1 MSHSQFDDPI
11 KDQKINCL
19 PFTRS
24 FPPHLSPRL
33 TRQFS
38 IELANKKKQDH
49 QNMTNGAAAMRGLLW
64 KNDRW
69 LISLAMAVGGSATVA
84 TIYACENEDEKNR
97 DNERLTSMLSG
108 LSWRRMELP
117 TPIGSSVRCEAAQH
131 SSYEVDGL
139 ASLIHRDS
147 VKTRLDREK
156 NLLHKRSSI
165 LLRKQATTMS
175 DKYLVDYDTILGQG
189 AYGRVH
195 PAKCITTGEPVALKR
210 LPKRFTNSTL
220 FNCETDALLRIYE
233 NGGHP
238 NISGLRDMYDDT
250 NYYYLFLDLA
260 QGGEMFD
267 HLIQNGQY
275 SEFDASRLV
284 TEILSALAFLHNIG
298 VTHADLKPENIL
310 LCSKIKGAET
320 VKVIDFGCAI
330 VDERGICGHSPV
342 AETTALG
349 TKAYWSPERFNKG
362 VTEAADIYAVG
373 VILFIMLVGCHPFDP
388 TSRASDDDIEKLI
401 RNGKGPPMSMT
412 SQLSPSA
419 RDFIKRLMD
428 KDPNR
433 RLTAISALEHP
444 WIRGVTPTVNVIKGS
459 DTKLLMYQDLR
470 DKLSSGIFAAL
481 VDGANL
487 RDMENSADGVDH
499 ERSLTHL
506 LKEAFEKFDE
516 DGKGYVSEADLGRV
530 MSKVTGTS
538 LSASDGKNMITAA
551 RDQSLNNPSTSLG
564 LSLSDFSQVFSRLG
578 HEHYQRGDFVY
589 EPGDKG
595 DKMFFIN
602 SGKVDI
608 LTNDGH
614 LVATLRHGD
623 TFGEGSLLEDR
634 YRNTTAK
641 CATPVSL
648 IAVSKEDF
656 NKYLSSNSIKRS
668 LTLRWNART
677 LAQAKNLIRIQ
688 TNVTKRTLHE
698 GNVVYNEGD
707 TGQSIYIV
715 DGGTLDVTHNGI
727 KMHNLSSGDSF
738 GESSI
743 LFQRPRSST
752 VVCASTE
759 CNLRE
764 MRGSDFQKLLDSDPG
779 YAQAL
784 GDICRKR
791 MLQKAMKSYLI
802 SSGLNINDLE
812 KVFRDA
818 DKDSSGTLDLND
830 LALLMHTMGRNSTI
844 PDKDLK
850 ALLQSLDLDDDGQVT
865 LTDVIEMMKSFK

>member
-1 MSHSQFDDPI
+1 MTIESTALSVHTIF
-11 KDQKINCL
+11 L
-19 PFTRS
+19 PAS
-24 FPPHLSPRL
+24 CPRL
-33 TRQFS
+33 DNSQTNWQKEAREQG
-38 IELANKKKQDH
+38 IIII
-49 QNMTNGAAAMRGLLW
+49 NMTTGTAAIRRLLW

-69 LISLAMAVGGSATVA
+69 IISLAMTVGMSATVA
-84 TIYACENEDEKNR
+84 TIYACENEDEKHQ
-97 DNERLTSMLSG
+97 DYERLTSMWSG
-108 LSWRRMELP
+108 LSWQRMQLLQSII
-117 TPIGSSVRCEAAQH
+117 IGTSSVRCEAAQN

-139 ASLIHRDS
+139 ASLIHRNS
-147 VKTRLDREK
+147 VTTRLDLEKK

-175 DKYLVDYDTILGQG
+175 EKYIVDYDTILGQG

-220 FNCETDALLRIYE
+220 FNCETNALLRIYE

-238 NISGLRDMYDDT
+238 NISGLRDMYDDA
-250 NYYYLFLDLA
+250 NYYYLFIDLA

-320 VKVIDFGCAI
+320 VKIIDFGCAI
-330 VDERGICGHSPV
+330 VDERGISGRSP
-342 AETTALG
+342 AAATTALG
-349 TKAYWSPERFNKG
+349 TKAYWSPERFTKG
-362 VTEAADIYAVG
+362 GVTTEAADIYAVG
-373 VILFIMLVGCHPFDP
+373 IILFIMLVGCHPFDP
-388 TSRASDDDIEKLI
+388 TSRASEDEIETLI
-401 RNGKGPPMSMT
+401 RNGKGPPMNMT
-412 SQLSPSA
+412 MHLSPSA

-444 WIRGVTPTVNVIKGS
+444 WIRGITPTVNVIKGS

-481 VDGANL
+481 VDSANL
-487 RDMENSADGVDH
+487 RDMENNANGVDH

-530 MSKVTGTS
+530 MSKVNGTS
-538 LSASDGKNMITAA
+538 LSATDGKNMITAA

-589 EPGDKG
+589 KPGDIG

-614 LVATLRHGD
+614 LVATLKHGD

-648 IAVSKEDF
+648 IAVSKTDV
-656 NKYLSSNSIKRS
+656 NKYLGSSSIKRS
-668 LTLRWNART
+668 LKLRWNART

-688 TNVTKRTLHE
+688 TNVTKRNLHE
-698 GNVVYNEGD
+698 GDVVYNEGD
-707 TGQSIYIV
+707 TGKSIYIV
-715 DGGTLDVTHNGI
+715 DDGTLDVTHNGT

-759 CNLRE
+759 CNLHE
-764 MRGSDFQKLLDSDPG
+764 MRGSDFRKLLDSDPG

-791 MLQKAMKSYLI
+791 MLQKAIKSYLI

-818 DKDSSGTLDLND
+818 DKDRSGTLDLND
-830 LALLMHTMGRNSTI
+830 LSTLMSTMGKNSTI

>member
-1 MSHSQFDDPI
+1 
-11 KDQKINCL
+11 
-19 PFTRS
+19 
-24 FPPHLSPRL
+24 
-33 TRQFS
+33 
-38 IELANKKKQDH
+38 
-49 QNMTNGAAAMRGLLW
+49 MTNGAAAMRRLMW

-69 LISLAMAVGGSATVA
+69 LISLAMAVGGSTTVA

-97 DNERLTSMLSG
+97 DYERLTSMLSG

-139 ASLIHRDS
+139 ASLIRRDS
-147 VKTRLDREK
+147 VRTRLHREK
-156 NLLHKRSSI
+156 NILHKRSSI

-175 DKYLVDYDTILGQG
+175 EKYLVDYDTILGQG

-210 LPKRFTNSTL
+210 LPKRFTNSAL

-320 VKVIDFGCAI
+320 VKIIDFGCAI
-330 VDERGICGHSPV
+330 VDERGICGRSPL
-342 AETTALG
+342 AATTALG

-412 SQLSPSA
+412 SHLSPSA

-487 RDMENSADGVDH
+487 RDMENSADGVDR

-551 RDQSLNNPSTSLG
+551 RDQSLNNPSTTLG

-578 HEHYQRGDFVY
+578 HEHYQRGDYVY
-589 EPGDKG
+589 RPGDDG

-656 NKYLSSNSIKRS
+656 NKYLPFKF
-668 LTLRWNART
+668 
-677 LAQAKNLIRIQ
+677 
-688 TNVTKRTLHE
+688 H
-698 GNVVYNEGD
+698 
-707 TGQSIYIV
+707 
-715 DGGTLDVTHNGI
+715 
-727 KMHNLSSGDSF
+727 
-738 GESSI
+738 
-743 LFQRPRSST
+743 
-752 VVCASTE
+752 
-759 CNLRE
+759 
-764 MRGSDFQKLLDSDPG
+764 
-779 YAQAL
+779 
-784 GDICRKR
+784 
-791 MLQKAMKSYLI
+791 KAI
-802 SSGLNINDLE
+802 S
-812 KVFRDA
+812 
-818 DKDSSGTLDLND
+818 
-830 LALLMHTMGRNSTI
+830 
-844 PDKDLK
+844 
-850 ALLQSLDLDDDGQVT
+850 
-865 LTDVIEMMKSFK
+865 